1 MGKRE
6 TQRWL
11 KLIQRVLLIKKLELL
26 GHILAEIEELI
37 KIFVTS
43 IKTAEKKSRLGV
55 IECSV
60 LDICFF
66 ISRLGVIG
74 RSMFNV
80 HLTKPCFSVVNVYKI
95 T

>member
-11 KLIQRVLLIKKLELL
+11 KLIQRVPLIKKPELL
-26 GHILAEIEELI
+26 DDILQETEELI

-55 IECSV
+55 IGCSV
-60 LDICFF
+60 LDVGC
-66 ISRLGVIG
+66 
-74 RSMFNV
+74 SMFIF
-80 HLTKPCFSVVNVYKI
+80 HMA
-95 T
+95 